1 MQSNSLISQN
11 VAFIWDAEFCNFA
24 KRLSLICE
32 SNISVISK
40 RLFIPPILWMSPLC
54 GTFVYSWREGK
65 GLLNRRLLHLPSICR
80 LSWKCRKREFQLI
93 CTQWNSH
100 ALKVEGQGGEG
111 GNIHSLHM
119 QHLATVEEG
128 QQRTIAMTAV
138 RVDWKRPK

>member
-11 VAFIWDAEFCNFA
+11 VALIWDAEFCNFA
-24 KRLSLICE
+24 KRLPLICE
-32 SNISVISK
+32 WNISVISK
-40 RLFIPPILWMSPLC
+40 CLLIPLALWMSPLC
-54 GTFVYSWREGK
+54 GIFVNSWREGK
-65 GLLNRRLLHLPSICR
+65 GLFNRRLLHLPSICR
-80 LSWKCRKREFQLI
+80 LSLKCRKREFQLI

-100 ALKVEGQGGEG
+100 APKEEAQTRGGG
-111 GNIHSLHM
+111 GTHSLHM